1 MGPYADRVQEN
12 LSGSGTGALT
22 TTGAVA
28 GYATLASR
36 FALGERF
43 RYTIENGT
51 AWEVGI
57 GYLSAGTTL
66 QRERVLASSN
76 ADAAINVSGAAVV
89 FVTHPAA
96 EIANRLG
103 AHIAQQSNTWM

>member
-22 TTGAVA
+22 TTGAVS

-36 FALGERF
+36 FAVNERF
-43 RYTIENGT
+43 RYAIENGA

-66 QRERVLASSN
+66 QREQVLASSN
-76 ADAAINVSGAAVV
+76 SDALINVSGAAVV
-89 FVTHPAA
+89 FITHPAA
-96 EIANRLG
+96 EIANRLA
-103 AHIAQQSNTWM
+103 AHIAQHSNTWI